1 MRRRGAAVVI
11 GLGVLAGVGTAG
23 EARGQGIP
31 QAGARDALQQEA
43 RLRELQQ
50 LQLDNRTKVN
60 PDIPP
65 EQRAYFDYGAYLQL
79 QYLNLDDPTGN
90 NHSLREVDF
99 LPYARLNLDGGVHEL
114 FLRGIFGWRDFSDGD
129 SFDGRGDEPV
139 DGDIDRGYYKF
150 DLQRAKGARGE
161 SPGDF
166 QFVFQGGRDLAY
178 WANGL
183 VLGQVLDGITV
194 TSGNDKFT
202 VDAIAG
208 VTPTR
213 TVDFDPTRPNFDHNP
228 RRGFFGGM
236 LSTEVGDHRPF
247 VYGLYQRDWN
257 ESDHSTV
264 GLIETNYQYDSAYI
278 GAGSAGALGDR
289 VRYGV
294 EFAYEFGHSLSN
306 SFRIAPGGALVPVDQ
321 TKDDISAWAFN
332 AKIDYLA
339 HDVYQTRLSG
349 ELTVASGDDDRGTTN
364 GTFNGNE
371 PFTTDTAFNAFGLL
385 NTGLAFSPE
394 VSNIIALRGGI
405 ATFPLPDSGPFRRMQ
420 IGADFFVFAKYNKD
434 APIDEP
440 SGNDRYLGWEPDV
453 YLNWQLTSDVTLAV
467 RYGVFFPNERNFASD
482 DVRQFVFTG
491 LTFAF

>member
-1 MRRRGAAVVI
+1 
-11 GLGVLAGVGTAG
+11 
-23 EARGQGIP
+23 
-31 QAGARDALQQEA
+31 
-43 RLRELQQ
+43 
-50 LQLDNRTKVN
+50 
-60 PDIPP
+60 
-65 EQRAYFDYGAYLQL
+65 
-79 QYLNLDDPTGN
+79 
-90 NHSLREVDF
+90 
-99 LPYARLNLDGGVHEL
+99 
-114 FLRGIFGWRDFSDGD
+114 
-129 SFDGRGDEPV
+129 
-139 DGDIDRGYYKF
+139 
-150 DLQRAKGARGE
+150 
-161 SPGDF
+161 
-166 QFVFQGGRDLAY
+166 
-178 WANGL
+178 
-183 VLGQVLDGITV
+183 
-194 TSGNDKFT
+194 
-202 VDAIAG
+202 
-208 VTPTR
+208 
-213 TVDFDPTRPNFDHNP
+213 
-228 RRGFFGGM
+228 M
-236 LSTEVGDHRPF
+236 LSTELGDHRPF
-247 VYGLYQRDWN
+247 LYGLYQRDWN
-257 ESDHSTV
+257 EDDHSTV

-364 GTFNGNE
+364 GTFNGNA

-385 NTGLAFSPE
+385 NTGLAFAPE

-405 ATFPLPDSGPFRRMQ
+405 ATFPLPDSGAFRRLQ

-440 SGNDRYLGWEPDV
+440 TGNDRFLGWEPDV

-467 RYGVFFPNERNFASD
+467 RYGVFFPNDRNFAND
-482 DVRQFVFTG
+482 DVRQFFFSG